1 MALTPCYRSG
11 IEFPEAKGR
20 LEARK
25 VEVMVGERGWIKGG
39 GKEGGWEKES
49 GLGKTKKKERK
60 GGYIGVRVE

>member
-49 GLGKTKKKERK
+49 ALG
-60 GGYIGVRVE
+60 